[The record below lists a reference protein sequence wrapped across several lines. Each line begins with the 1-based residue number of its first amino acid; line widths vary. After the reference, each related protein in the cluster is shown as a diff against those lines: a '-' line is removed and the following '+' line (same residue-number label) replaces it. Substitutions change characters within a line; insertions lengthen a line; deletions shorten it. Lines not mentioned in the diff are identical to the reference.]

1 MSNYEA
7 ACVNEMALAALES
20 ILFVVEDQLAFDPR
34 KDNPKEF
41 KIGIEDLTVDDLDEL
56 DNDEIFRIH
65 NLIYGYKNLKN

>member
-20 ILFVVEDQLAFDPR
+20 ILLVVEDQLYFDPR

-65 NLIYGYKNLKN
+65 SLIYGYKN

>member
-7 ACVNEMALAALES
+7 ACIDEMALAALES
-20 ILFVVEDQLAFDPR
+20 ILVVVEDQLHFNPH
-34 KDNPKEF
+34 KDNPREF

-65 NLIYGYKNLKN
+65 SKIYGYKN

>member
-20 ILFVVEDQLAFDPR
+20 ILLVVEDQLYFDPS
-34 KDNPKEF
+34 KDNPREF

-56 DNDEIFRIH
+56 NNDEIFRIH
-65 NLIYGYKNLKN
+65 SLIYGYKN

>member
-20 ILFVVEDQLAFDPR
+20 ILLVVEDQLYFDPS

-56 DNDEIFRIH
+56 NNDEIFRIH
-65 NLIYGYKNLKN
+65 SLIYGYKN

>member
-7 ACVNEMALAALES
+7 ACVDEMALAALES
-20 ILFVVEDQLAFDPR
+20 ILLVVEDQLSFDPS

-41 KIGIEDLTVDDLDEL
+41 RIGIEDLTVDDLDEL

-65 NLIYGYKNLKN
+65 NMIYGYKN

>member
-20 ILFVVEDQLAFDPR
+20 ILLVVEDQLYFDPS

-56 DNDEIFRIH
+56 DNEEIFRIH
-65 NLIYGYKNLKN
+65 SLIYGYKN

>member
-7 ACVNEMALAALES
+7 ACVDEMALAALES
-20 ILFVVEDQLAFDPR
+20 ILLVVEDQLYFNPR
-34 KDNPKEF
+34 KDDPKEF

-65 NLIYGYKNLKN
+65 SLIYGYKN

>member
-7 ACVNEMALAALES
+7 ACVDEMALAALES
-20 ILFVVEDQLAFDPR
+20 ILLVVEDQLYFDPS

-65 NLIYGYKNLKN
+65 NMIYGYKN

>member
-7 ACVNEMALAALES
+7 ACVDEMALAALES
-20 ILFVVEDQLAFDPR
+20 ILLVVEDQLYYDPR
-34 KDNPKEF
+34 KDDPRKF

-65 NLIYGYKNLKN
+65 NMIYGYKN

>member
-7 ACVNEMALAALES
+7 ACVDEMALAALES
-20 ILFVVEDQLAFDPR
+20 ILLVVEDQLYFDPH
-34 KDNPKEF
+34 KDDPREF

-65 NLIYGYKNLKN
+65 NLIY